1 MKKIVIFSFFDNK
14 IFKKKSKLILLRHP
28 LIYFFFQLLILGN
41 KISDINS
48 KIPSFIPTKDT
59 CFV

>member
-1 MKKIVIFSFFDNK
+1 MKKKLFFLFLIKKYKK
-14 IFKKKSKLILLRHP
+14 IKINTFRTSIN
-28 LIYFFFQLLILGN
+28 IFFFQLLILGN